1 MSRTIPAI
9 ADSTTRVIPTPAAA
23 ASGGL
28 VRVPFSMSWITDSRD
43 AYSILTGTVTD
54 NGSGVI
60 SVPHAALDANGNTRV
75 ESAIFTAPISVLA
88 TALSVTAADITSGDV
103 GIEVICSDLAL
114 KKRVSVCFLLSD
126 RTAADQANNRALA
139 CGVGNTTTTANQYS
153 ATAAK
158 SNTSG
163 GTTGFVDTDAWTQW
177 LVRSNNISGSPNFVG
192 SGTLWYPDTDEDPHP
207 YANTVFK
214 ETNTAVVPTHFGL
227 LVMSEGFNG
236 EAGTSTLKM
245 TIVARTSED
254 ATGYP
259 G

>member
-1 MSRTIPAI
+1 VLPN
-9 ADSTTRVIPTPAAA
+9 PAAA
-23 ASGGL
+23 ATGGL
-28 VRVPFSMSWITDSRD
+28 VRVPFSMAWMTDSRD

-54 NGSGVI
+54 NGSGII

-88 TALSVTAADITSGDV
+88 TALSVTEADITSGDV

-114 KKRVSVCFLLSD
+114 KKRVSVNFLFSD
-126 RTAADQANNRALA
+126 RAAADQANNRALA
-139 CGVGNTTTTANQYS
+139 CGVGNVTTTANKFS
-153 ATAAK
+153 ATAMK

-163 GTTGFVDTDAWTQW
+163 GTTSVVDTNSWTQW
-177 LVRSNNISGSPNFVG
+177 LMRVNNVSSSPNFVG
-192 SGTLWYPDTDEDPHP
+192 SGTFWQLDDDSDPIP
-207 YANTVFK
+207 FANTVFK
-214 ETNTAVVPTHFGL
+214 EVNTAIVPSHFGL
-227 LVMSEGFNG
+227 LICAEGFSG